1 MKFNYLIAGAL
12 LFLTS
17 CQKRNRVNDID
28 AGPQKISVAAIN
40 ATMLQTVQATGSF
53 SWRDADI
60 SLVWNALSQSDSI
73 LSVGYCLP
81 GQKNIESDLA
91 SVSVGDPNWM
101 AAKDKVLSLIYE
113 EESTVRSLN
122 SRNDLIVWEENFL
135 PVVDV
140 KVTSFKTLQKLRMS
154 EYVRYAEPMG
164 FDYSPVVADGKI
176 NSDSGCDSNF
186 PDYQL
191 YLYSHYTSVLPN
203 AKASWNYAP
212 HGITEAWDRCSG
224 SGVKVFLIDTGID
237 PMQENLGSSFNQG
250 YSSGRTIEKIVTLPR
265 NTFLGI
271 PIGPVETPSDQCG
284 HGTMMAGV
292 LSAPRGLDGNAA
304 GVAYNCNLVACRAAA
319 NVFIDESREVKGVA
333 DAFVNA
339 ANRTDVKI
347 ISMSMGRI
355 SSSSQIS
362 DAIKYAYQKGKL
374 IYCAAGTSMT
384 WTAGWVGVIFPASMN
399 EVQAVTGVKEYTNF
413 VACDNCHKGAEVDFV
428 VVMER
433 AADKRHPLT
442 VASFGDTPST
452 VGGSSVSTATMAGI
466 SALLWSRYPSYSR
479 EQIVQKLQRYSSLY
493 PIKSSLWGWGTVQIN
508 FATL

>member
-12 LFLTS
+12 WLLTS

-28 AGPQKISVAAIN
+28 AGPQKISVADIN
-40 ATMLQTVQATGSF
+40 ATILQSVQSKGSF
-53 SWRDADI
+53 GWRDAEI

-81 GQKNIESDLA
+81 GQKNIESALA
-91 SVSVGDPNWM
+91 SISLGDPQWLD
-101 AAKDKVLSLIYE
+101 AKEKVLSLIFE
-113 EESTVRSLN
+113 EESVSGN
-122 SRNDLIVWEENFL
+122 VHSKNELIVWEENYL

-140 KVTSFKTLQKLRMS
+140 KVTSFKTLQKLLAS

-164 FDYSPVVADGKI
+164 FDYSSIAADGKI
-176 NSDSGCDSNF
+176 NSDTGCDNNF

-191 YLYSHYTSVLPN
+191 FLYSHYTSVLPN

-224 SGVKVFLIDTGID
+224 AGVKVFLIDTGID
-237 PMQENLGSSFNQG
+237 PNQENLGSSFNQG
-250 YSSGRTIEKIVTLPR
+250 YSNGRTIEKIVTLPR
-265 NTFLGI
+265 NTFLGF
-271 PIGPVETPSDQCG
+271 PIGPVETPADLCG

-292 LSAPRGLDGNAA
+292 LSAPRGRDGNAA

-339 ANRTDVKI
+339 ANRADVKI

-384 WTAGWVGVIFPASMN
+384 WTAGWAGVIFPASMN

-442 VASFGDTPST
+442 LASFGDTPST

-466 SALLWSRYPSYSR
+466 SALLWSKYPSYTR
-479 EQIVQKLQRYSSLY
+479 EQIVQKLQRYSSFY

>member
-1 MKFNYLIAGAL
+1 MLGSL
-12 LFLTS
+12 LFLAA
-17 CQKRNRVNDID
+17 CQKRSRESDSGST
-28 AGPQKISVAAIN
+28 AQKISTSGIN
-40 ATMLQTVQATGSF
+40 AVIMQSVQTSGSF

-60 SLVWNALSQSDSI
+60 SLVWSALSQSDSI

-81 GQKNIESDLA
+81 GQKNIESSLA
-91 SVSVGDPNWM
+91 EISLEDPLWVD
-101 AAKDKVLSLIYE
+101 AKEKVLSLIYD
-113 EESTVRSLN
+113 EESTVRKLDSKHE
-122 SRNDLIVWEENFL
+122 LIVWEENFL
-135 PVVDV
+135 PVIDV
-140 KVTSFKTLQKLRMS
+140 KVTSFKTLQKLRS
-154 EYVRYAEPMG
+154 SSYVRYAEPMG
-164 FDYSPVVADGKI
+164 YDYTPVTADGKI
-176 NSDSGCDSNF
+176 GSDSGCDSNI

-224 SGVKVFLIDTGID
+224 AGVKVFLIDTGID
-237 PMQENLGSSFNQG
+237 PMQENLGSAFNQG

-265 NTFLGI
+265 NTFLGF
-271 PIGPVETPSDQCG
+271 PIGPVETPADLCG

-292 LSAPRGLDGNAA
+292 LSAPRGRDGNAA
-304 GVAYNCNLVACRAAA
+304 GVAYNCNLVSCRAAA

-333 DAFVNA
+333 DAFVTA
-339 ANRTDVKI
+339 ANRADVKI

-355 SSSSQIS
+355 STASQIS

-384 WTAGWVGVIFPASMN
+384 WTANWAGVIFPASMN

-433 AADKRHPLT
+433 AADNRHPLT

-466 SALLWSRYPSYSR
+466 SALLWSKYPSYTR
-479 EQIVQKLQRYSSLY
+479 EQIVQRLQRFSSFY
-493 PIKSSLWGWGTVQIN
+493 PFKSNMWGWGTVQIN